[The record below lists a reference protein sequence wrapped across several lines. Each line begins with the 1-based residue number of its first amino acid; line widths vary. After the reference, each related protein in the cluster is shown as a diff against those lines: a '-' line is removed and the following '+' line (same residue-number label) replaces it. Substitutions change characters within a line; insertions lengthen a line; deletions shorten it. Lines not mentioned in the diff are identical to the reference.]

1 MSSILIQLVEL
12 LFYYNLCP
20 MKQVEDTSTL
30 YKKIKINLKYFKS
43 HEHTN
48 LLVDKAI
55 DYSSKTMILSYL
67 SHLFLLVNVLFD
79 YRLHLIP
86 SAVPFVLILLVMIPN
101 DYLRL
106 EVLQVAEN
114 IFHVAILIVD
124 CFYLI

>member
-1 MSSILIQLVEL
+1 
-12 LFYYNLCP
+12 
-20 MKQVEDTSTL
+20 MKT
-30 YKKIKINLKYFKS
+30 
-43 HEHTN
+43 TN
-48 LLVDKAI
+48 LLVNKAI

-67 SHLFLLVNVLFD
+67 NHLFLLVNVLFD

-86 SAVPFVLILLVMIPN
+86 SAVPFFLILLVMIPN

>member
-1 MSSILIQLVEL
+1 MSSISIQLVEL

-30 YKKIKINLKYFKS
+30 KKENELFSSSLKKKGR
-43 HEHTN
+43 TN
-48 LLVDKAI
+48 LLVNKAI
-55 DYSSKTMILSYL
+55 DYSSKITILSYL

-79 YRLHLIP
+79 YRLHLAP
-86 SAVPFVLILLVMIPN
+86 SAVPFVLIPLVMIPD

-124 CFYLI
+124 CFYSI